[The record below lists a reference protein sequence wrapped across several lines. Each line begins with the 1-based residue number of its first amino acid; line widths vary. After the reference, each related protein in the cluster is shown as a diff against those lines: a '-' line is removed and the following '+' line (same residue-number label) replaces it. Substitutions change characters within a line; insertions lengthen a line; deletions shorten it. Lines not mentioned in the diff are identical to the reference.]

1 MAMSMLQPER
11 GTAPQPTTTRR
22 AMLSM
27 LQPEKGT
34 ILQSTAIRMPK
45 STLQPGRGTI
55 PQPTAIRRAMS
66 VLQAKKTRF
75 KIMAMAMVT
84 KTMVIAVTPKLPS
97 VSVSFASRGC
107 STYLLQGLDP
117 KVIGKGFAQNG
128 QQNLTEPNQ
137 VASLTSTNN
146 FINFCIGT
154 NQQITNGQQVQS
166 GSCNPIPMGS
176 IPSTQNMPAS
186 KFQSPKNLDVVK
198 AKTTFNVTMKIQGLT
213 TGFFVNAESN
223 YYSAPQQ
230 LDKTGKIVGHSHV
243 VIQQMT
249 SLDSTELL
257 DPKTFAF
264 FKGLNDAAQGG
275 VLSAEVTGGLPS
287 GAYRVASINTAANHQ
302 PCLAPVA
309 QHGSLDDQAFVSSP
323 LLLECRIII

>member
-1 MAMSMLQPER
+1 MLQPER
-11 GTAPQPTTTRR
+11 GTRPQPTAIRR
-22 AMLSM
+22 AMSILEL
-27 LQPEKGT
+27 LQPRKGT
-34 ILQSTAIRMPK
+34 ILQSTAIRITK
-45 STLQPGRGTI
+45 SMLQPERGTV
-55 PQPTAIRRAMS
+55 PQPTAIRRAVSM
-66 VLQAKKTRF
+66 LQAKKTRF
-75 KIMAMAMVT
+75 KIMAMAMAT

-97 VSVSFASRGC
+97 VSVSFASCGC

-137 VASLTSTNN
+137 VASLTTTNN
-146 FINFCIGT
+146 FINFCVGT
-154 NQQITNGQQVQS
+154 NQQITNGKQIQS

-176 IPSTQNMPAS
+176 IPSTENMPTS
-186 KFQSPKNLDVVK
+186 RFQSPKNFDVVK

-230 LDKTGKIVGHSHV
+230 VDSGGHIIGHSHM
-243 VIQQMT
+243 VIQQM
-249 SLDSTELL
+249 SSIDSTDLL

-264 FKGLNDAAQGG
+264 FKGLNDAAENGI
-275 VLSAEVTGGLPS
+275 LSAQVTGGLPS

-323 LLLECRIII
+323 LLLECRIIF